1 MTRWLKSLGFALA
14 ILVGATAH
22 AAEPIKVVY
31 HLSDGV
37 EQAARA
43 MQNIRNH
50 LNADPTAKI
59 AHNKALSWKKILVM
73 ILNTNGNLLQNCT
86 LKGTIWPWYYRSFT
100 ASYDT
105 LSPAGI
111 LMRLSVP
118 YTDNI
123 LILVIVILPLTF
135 TDSKTT

>member
-43 MQNIRNH
+43 MQNTSAITSTRTRPQRS
-50 LNADPTAKI
+50 LWWGMAKGSI
-59 AHNKALSWKKILVM
+59 S
-73 ILNTNGNLLQNCT
+73 C
-86 LKGTIWPWYYRSFT
+86 WPMRRPRMA
-100 ASYDT
+100 AS
-105 LSPAGI
+105 SPH
-111 LMRLSVP
+111 
-118 YTDNI
+118 
-123 LILVIVILPLTF
+123 
-135 TDSKTT
+135 

>member
-59 AHNKALSWKKILVM
+59 AVVGH
-73 ILNTNGNLLQNCT
+73 G
-86 LKGTIWPWYYRSFT
+86 KGIDF
-100 ASYDT
+100 
-105 LSPAGI
+105 
-111 LMRLSVP
+111 M
-118 YTDNI
+118 
-123 LILVIVILPLTF
+123 
-135 TDSKTT
+135 